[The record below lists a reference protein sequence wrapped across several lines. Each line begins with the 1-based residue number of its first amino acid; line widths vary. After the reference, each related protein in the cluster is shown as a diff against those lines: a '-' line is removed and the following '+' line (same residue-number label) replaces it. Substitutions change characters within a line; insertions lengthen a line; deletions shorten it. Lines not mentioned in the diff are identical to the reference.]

1 MNRQKKHNENLQT
14 EFKVLNEQLNNVM
27 KKIQQK
33 PKEEE
38 RKDSQNRSQI
48 TKKQLENEIKKNSIL
63 KKQLDQ
69 LKYKFQYLDGDQID
83 GFKNQIKEK
92 ERIIEQL
99 NAQIKLFEKLDKQ
112 LKDG

>member
-38 RKDSQNRSQI
+38 RKDSQNRS
-48 TKKQLENEIKKNSIL
+48 
-63 KKQLDQ
+63 
-69 LKYKFQYLDGDQID
+69 
-83 GFKNQIKEK
+83 
-92 ERIIEQL
+92 
-99 NAQIKLFEKLDKQ
+99 
-112 LKDG
+112 